1 MTSLTGV
8 FIFFLLKAEP
18 EVDLSFQGVPGCRR
32 EEQGQWGRAG
42 GRAHGAAVTGLFTVM
57 EGDPTYWGV
66 SGEPEAMALRMFAL
80 KGTLCLGDRIQ
91 SGTRLVFSVCYIS
104 FPKV

>member
-42 GRAHGAAVTGLFTVM
+42 GRAHGAAVTGLLTVM

-66 SGEPEAMALRMFAL
+66 SGDQGSQDVCFEGNIMFGGQDP
-80 KGTLCLGDRIQ
+80 KQYQIGVLCLLYLI
-91 SGTRLVFSVCYIS
+91 
-104 FPKV
+104 P

>member
-42 GRAHGAAVTGLFTVM
+42 GRAHGAAVTGLLTVM
-57 EGDPTYWGV
+57 EGGPHLLGCLRGSRSHGSQDVCFEGNIMFGGQDPKQYQIGV
-66 SGEPEAMALRMFAL
+66 
-80 KGTLCLGDRIQ
+80 LCLLYLI
-91 SGTRLVFSVCYIS
+91 
-104 FPKV
+104 P